1 MKKLSAVFAGCV
13 LVLLTA
19 FPGRALAQATNAA
32 NKVHVSAS
40 TMDVFGPTGPV
51 TVLSTSMKTSANA
64 DLILSVTAECAI
76 AIDDNDTPGAFS
88 SGQFTDFALAVVRVS
103 VAVDGVAVPVAVG
116 DDGKITFCR
125 REYSDSTFRPGGFT
139 EDHFEA
145 TRAANSF
152 NWFAKNVGA
161 GTHSIEVKAEVLQAA
176 TSSPAPFT
184 SFGGFTIGNPTP
196 VVQGVVGRRTLV
208 VEPVSPGK

>member
-1 MKKLSAVFAGCV
+1 MKKLCLVFAGCV

-19 FPGRALAQATNAA
+19 FPRQAFAQSANAA

-40 TMDVFGPTGPV
+40 TMDVFGPTAPL

-76 AIDDNDTPGAFS
+76 AIDNNDTSLFS
-88 SGQFTDFALAVVRVS
+88 AEFTDFALAVVRVW
-103 VAVDGVAVPVAVG
+103 VAVDGVAVPVDLG

-125 REYSDSTFRPGGFT
+125 REGSDSTFHFASGFT

-145 TRAANSF
+145 TREANSF

-161 GTHSIEVKAEVLQAA
+161 GTHSIEVNAEVLQAA

-184 SFGGFTIGNPTP
+184 SFGFTLGNPTP